1 MVSAYPKYSE
11 GCVCLF
17 TSWAFLPVTLSTCTG
32 AVCCLLCVGSETMND
47 FHEAPNL
54 DRYFL
59 CSCGCYSQYT
69 VNIGC
74 GVQKSI
80 NVSAAQSWISRTLIF
95 IIVDIYVKWNLW
107 DHGRDAYALRPP
119 PPIFV
124 SSHWVIWQQKQGR
137 WDLINHVTL
146 ITSSIWWD
154 VGLWCVLFAERNL
167 HGPVLLMAPRRSTYP
182 CRRPCPLCRPPG
194 DFSHL
199 VFKLLM

>member
-1 MVSAYPKYSE
+1 MVSSYPKYSE

-107 DHGRDAYALRPP
+107 DHDRDAYALRPP
-119 PPIFV
+119 PPHICKFPLSDMATETREMRLDQPCHTDYIQHMMGCWVVVCFV
-124 SSHWVIWQQKQGR
+124 CRTEPSWTSAADGSKEK
-137 WDLINHVTL
+137 HVSVQEAMPAVSTTWRFL
-146 ITSSIWWD
+146 TSR
-154 VGLWCVLFAERNL
+154 V
-167 HGPVLLMAPRRSTYP
+167 
-182 CRRPCPLCRPPG
+182 
-194 DFSHL
+194 
-199 VFKLLM
+199 